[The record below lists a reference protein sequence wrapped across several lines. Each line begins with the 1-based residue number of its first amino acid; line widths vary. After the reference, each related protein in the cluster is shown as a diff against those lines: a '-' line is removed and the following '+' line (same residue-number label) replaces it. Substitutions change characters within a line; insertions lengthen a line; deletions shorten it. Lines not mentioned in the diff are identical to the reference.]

1 MTGIGARPDLIH
13 YDKLIIDILQR
24 SVKIMP
30 SNITGL
36 TFDLSSKRALDEIR
50 RKKKLF
56 KLLKGSMLGGTIVNI
71 FLGNKSYEIAVNI
84 YLTDFE
90 KLGQALRGTDFL
102 RDETLLLIIQMQILE
117 HTGKE
122 QLFWEG
128 LEDTLTR

>member
-1 MTGIGARPDLIH
+1 MA
-13 YDKLIIDILQR
+13 
-24 SVKIMP
+24 

-56 KLLKGSMLGGTIVNI
+56 KVLKVSMVGGTIVNI
-71 FLGNKSYEIAVNI
+71 FLGNKSYETAVNI

-90 KLGQALRGTDFL
+90 KLGQALRGTDFI

-117 HTGKE
+117 HTGKQ
-122 QLFWEG
+122 QLFWSE
-128 LEDTLTR
+128 LEDALTR